1 MSSVTYGLYLS
12 TNTSTNSLKPVN
24 KTNLN
29 NVKWSINWREIFGN
43 REGECRVRVK
53 VTSASATNLT
63 WSANVGSVR
72 ASFAS
77 NYQNSTNGFNL
88 GAVLPQLD
96 TTATTT
102 TTVPGYT
109 STSTTNIGVS
119 PPVTTYTIPSY
130 QTTTTNITSYL
141 DCDTRATA
149 GVSMI
154 IPKTNTDFT
163 LSFYNANETAMAN
176 VPEYQVW
183 LYFDVKV

>member
-1 MSSVTYGLYLS
+1 MPSVTYGLYLS
-12 TNTSTNSLKPVN
+12 TNTNTSSLKPAN

-29 NVKWSINWREIFGN
+29 NVKWNINWREIFGN
-43 REGECRVRVK
+43 KEGECRVRVK

-63 WSANVGSVR
+63 WSANVGSIR

-96 TTATTT
+96 TTTATL
-102 TTVPGYT
+102 
-109 STSTTNIGVS
+109 
-119 PPVTTYTIPSY
+119 
-130 QTTTTNITSYL
+130 TSYL
-141 DCDTRATA
+141 DCDTRPTT

-176 VPEYQVW
+176 VPEYQIW
-183 LYFDVKV
+183 LYFDVNV

>member
-12 TNTSTNSLKPVN
+12 TNTNTSSLKPAN

-29 NVKWSINWREIFGN
+29 NVKWTINWREIFGN

-53 VTSASATNLT
+53 LISNSVKTLT

-96 TTATTT
+96 NSAITTSTATTT
-102 TTVPGYT
+102 AG
-109 STSTTNIGVS
+109 I
-119 PPVTTYTIPSY
+119 
-130 QTTTTNITSYL
+130 TTTNTTLTTYL
-141 DCDTRATA
+141 ECDTISTN

-154 IPKTNTDFT
+154 IPKTNTDMILTF
-163 LSFYNANETAMAN
+163 LNANETAMVN
-176 VPEYQVW
+176 FPEYQIW
-183 LYFDVKV
+183 LYFDVNE